1 MCTCPNNIYFKNQL
15 LIMFSKATIKERRQ
29 YYREEWDPKDLP
41 EFISTDI
48 KKREF
53 GFDHNGRG
61 PNDRYK
67 VFSNTE
73 SLRKFL
79 RYKAPFAAYISVAF
93 YNNPRRREDW
103 LKAEYIFDV
112 DAKDIP
118 IRSCQC
124 DGVCEICLGE
134 ALEIVNRLI
143 DTLEGDL
150 GLKNIHLIYSGRG
163 YHIRILDEEMMLAN
177 SELRSE
183 VLKYAA
189 GAEVPKSQFINSE
202 ISNQSFNFEHFSI
215 PIGYSKIFTDKVKFN
230 VQHLVGNEKLDG
242 INPKLMKDIIAARH
256 HLDNDNWGLFTKD
269 IGPRRYKNLVEAM
282 ARVNLATIDAKV
294 SIDLKRILRLPSS
307 LHSKVS
313 MKCMEVKN
321 RETFDPFDK
330 AVPKFVYER
339 KGV

>member
-1 MCTCPNNIYFKNQL
+1 
-15 LIMFSKATIKERRQ
+15 MFSKATVRERRQ
-29 YYREEWDPKDLP
+29 YYREEWSVNDLP
-41 EFISTDI
+41 DFIAADI
-48 KKREF
+48 NKREF

-67 VFSNTE
+67 VFRGKE
-73 SLRKFL
+73 SLKKFL

-124 DGVCEICLGE
+124 DGVCEVCLGE
-134 ALEIVNRLI
+134 ALEIVNGLI

-163 YHIRILDEEMMLAN
+163 YHIRILDEEMMTAN

-183 VLKYAA
+183 VLKYVA
-189 GAEVPKSQFINSE
+189 GAEVPKSQFVNAD
-202 ISNQSFNFEHFSI
+202 ISNQTFNFEHFSI
-215 PIGYSKIFTDKVKFN
+215 PVGYPKIFTGKVKYN
-230 VQHLVGNEKLDG
+230 IQHLVGNENIDG
-242 INPKLMKDIIAARH
+242 INKKLMKDIIASRH
-256 HLDNDNWGLFTKD
+256 FLENDEWGYFKRD

-294 SIDLKRILRLPSS
+294 TIDLKRILRLPSS

-321 RETFDPFDK
+321 RETFDPLSK

-339 KGV
+339 KV

>member
-1 MCTCPNNIYFKNQL
+1 
-15 LIMFSKATIKERRQ
+15 MFSKATIKERRQ

-41 EFISTDI
+41 EFISKEI

-53 GFDHNGRG
+53 GFDHNGKG

-67 VFSNTE
+67 VFRGTE

-134 ALEIVNRLI
+134 ALEIVNTLI

-183 VLKYAA
+183 VLKYVA

-202 ISNQSFNFEHFSI
+202 ISNKSFNFEHFSI

-230 VQHLVGNEKLDG
+230 IQHLVGNEKLDG
-242 INPKLMKDIIAARH
+242 INPKLMKDIMASRH
-256 HLDNDNWGLFTKD
+256 HLEQDNWGLFKSE

-294 SIDLKRILRLPSS
+294 TIDLKRILRLPSS

-321 RETFDPFDK
+321 RETFDPLDK